1 MREDS
6 RRRAIAAAL
15 ARLYPD
21 AGCSLNY
28 RSPFELLVAT
38 ILSAQCTDER
48 VNLVTPAL
56 FARCPTPQAMAD
68 ISQEELEGL
77 VRSTG
82 FFRNKAK
89 NLRGAARVIVEE
101 FGGALPRTMDEL
113 LRLPGVA
120 RKTANVVL
128 GNAFGLS
135 EGFVVDT
142 HVARLAGRMG
152 LTRQVDPS
160 KIEGD
165 LMEAFPKEAWTQ
177 LGHRLIHHGRAV
189 CSARK
194 PACSTCA
201 IERLC
206 PKVGVARGA

>member
-1 MREDS
+1 VREDQRWS
-6 RRRAIAAAL
+6 AIAAAL
-15 ARLYPD
+15 ARAYPD

-28 RSPFELLVAT
+28 KDPFQLLVAT

-48 VNLVTPAL
+48 VNQVTPAL
-56 FARCPTPQAMAD
+56 FARCPTPQAMAAVP
-68 ISQEELEGL
+68 QTELEGL
-77 VRSTG
+77 IRSTG

-89 NLRGAARVIVEE
+89 NLKGAARAIATGH
-101 FGGALPRTMDEL
+101 GGVVPKSMEEL

-152 LTRQVDPS
+152 LTRHGDPP
-160 KIEGD
+160 KIEAD
-165 LMEAFPKEAWTQ
+165 LMKEFPRDAWTV

-194 PACSTCA
+194 PACPICP
-201 IERLC
+201 IVKLC
-206 PKVGVARGA
+206 PKVGVAGEA

>member
-1 MREDS
+1 MREGE
-6 RRRAIAAAL
+6 RRIAIASEL
-15 ARLYPD
+15 ARAYPD

-28 RSPFELLVAT
+28 GNAFELLVAT

-48 VNLVTPAL
+48 VNMVTPAL
-56 FARCPTPQAMAD
+56 FARCPTPRTMAA
-68 ISQEELEGL
+68 IPQEELEGL
-77 VRSTG
+77 IRSTG

-89 NLRGAARVIVEE
+89 NLKGAANTLVVD
-101 FGGALPRTMDEL
+101 FSGVVPGTMDEL

-152 LTRQVDPS
+152 LTRHEDPS
-160 KIEGD
+160 KIEED
-165 LMEAFPKEAWTQ
+165 LMKAFRREDWTA

-194 PACSTCA
+194 PACGACTLA
-201 IERLC
+201 KLC
-206 PKVGVARGA
+206 PKVGVAGGA

>member
-1 MREDS
+1 MRAGE
-6 RRRAIAAAL
+6 RRIAIAAAL
-15 ARLYPD
+15 AKAYPD
-21 AGCSLNY
+21 AGCSLNHGNA
-28 RSPFELLVAT
+28 FELLVAT

-48 VNLVTPAL
+48 VNMVTPAL
-56 FARCPTPQAMAD
+56 FARCPTPRAMAA
-68 ISQEELEGL
+68 IPQEELEAL
-77 VRSTG
+77 IRSTG

-89 NLRGAARVIVEE
+89 NLKGAANTLVMD
-101 FGGALPRTMDEL
+101 FGGAVPGTMDEL

-152 LTRQVDPS
+152 LTRHEDPP

-165 LMEAFPKEAWTQ
+165 LMRAFPREEWTD

-189 CSARK
+189 CTARK
-194 PACSTCA
+194 PACATCTLA
-201 IERLC
+201 KLC
-206 PKVGVARGA
+206 PKLGVAGEA